1 MDLLT
6 QKCMESTQFAPLVG
20 HRHCGHSWLPT
31 VAARGLPVGNVPDER
46 SPVAKAAAWAARILT
61 VALEMVLPGLFG
73 SWVDQKLGTVALF
86 MLIGLGLGFFVAAVH
101 LMQML
106 KKID

>member
-1 MDLLT
+1 
-6 QKCMESTQFAPLVG
+6 
-20 HRHCGHSWLPT
+20 
-31 VAARGLPVGNVPDER
+31 VGNVPDER

-86 MLIGLGLGFFVAAVH
+86 MLIGLGLGFFVATLH
-101 LMQML
+101 LMQMI